1 MYFII
6 CSLLSTYLY
15 YYMGGTK
22 KKKCRNIYK
31 LNKETKHVCFTV
43 SVCLSLV
50 YSSEGERGPMC
61 YIQTHIHARIQTLRQ
76 TGLRGAIVIIE
87 KKRKKKKELKFV
99 VLIFLGAGR
108 RKILRTFICLGT
120 LVGNE
125 TRGNRGSGQGG

>member
-1 MYFII
+1 
-6 CSLLSTYLY
+6 
-15 YYMGGTK
+15 
-22 KKKCRNIYK
+22 
-31 LNKETKHVCFTV
+31 
-43 SVCLSLV
+43 
-50 YSSEGERGPMC
+50 MC

-125 TRGNRGSGQGG
+125 TRGNRGVGPRRVTGGFFRKTRGFSSVLSVVSIIFFISSLV